1 MASKQVQGKRYLSG
15 SPERRGADGG
25 RWRAGVSFE
34 SRARLAVCD
43 MPDVSHEA
51 VAPGGKP
58 RILFAISDTGGGHRS
73 GAQAIAAA
81 IEQQVGEAVETYIID
96 IFAHTG
102 VPVVRNAPVVYDKL
116 STRWLPLYDAL
127 YRMTDGRRRIDA
139 LTGVVYLAAHR
150 NILRVLEAVR
160 PTLVVSVHPLLNRL
174 VGNARRTYRLS
185 FRFITVVTDLV
196 SLHASWADPS
206 AELCIVPTD
215 EAFERMLRLGM
226 PPEKLMRTGFPV
238 HPKFAAYH
246 RTRDEAQTILGLS
259 PELFTVL
266 VTSGGVG
273 SGNMEQLVR
282 NIHTAYP
289 QIQLLAVTGRNSA
302 LRERLEKS
310 GFGPNVHIFGFV
322 TNMEELMAASDIVIS
337 KAGPGTLMEA
347 LVMRRPVIVTQ
358 AVGMQERGNID
369 FVLNHELGL
378 FCPTIDRIVPVLA
391 ELMEPST
398 YAATAARLVDA
409 VPRDGAMQIASILLE
424 QLHLEP
430 PVRRHR
436 RFRLPSVRLLR
447 PRAIVRRLRLPRVR
461 GLVRWR
467 RPLPGRRR

>member
-1 MASKQVQGKRYLSG
+1 MMSDVPQREPST
-15 SPERRGADGG
+15 
-25 RWRAGVSFE
+25 VS
-34 SRARLAVCD
+34 V
-43 MPDVSHEA
+43 
-51 VAPGGKP
+51 P

-81 IEQQVGEAVETYIID
+81 IEQRVGNAVETYIID
-96 IFAHTG
+96 IFTHTG

-127 YRMTDGRRRIDA
+127 YRLTDGRRRIDA
-139 LTGVVYLAAHR
+139 LTKVVYFAAHR
-150 NILRVLEAVR
+150 NILRVLEEVR

-174 VGNARRTYRLS
+174 IGNARRTYRLS
-185 FRFITVVTDLV
+185 FRFVTVVTDLV
-196 SLHASWADPS
+196 SLHASWADPD

-215 EAFERMLRLGM
+215 EAYERMRRLGM
-226 PPEKLMRTGFPV
+226 PESKLVRTGFPV
-238 HPKFAAYH
+238 HPKFAAYQQ
-246 RTRDEAQTILGLS
+246 TRDAAQANLGLA

-289 QIQLLAVTGRNSA
+289 QLQLLVVTGRNAA
-302 LRERLEKS
+302 LRERLEQS

-378 FCPTIDRIVPVLA
+378 FCPTIDRIVPTLA

-398 YAATAARLVDA
+398 YAAVTARLVDA
-409 VPRDGAMQIASILLE
+409 VPRDGAAQIASILLE
-424 QLHLEP
+424 QLHLAP
-430 PVRRHR
+430 PVRRR
-436 RFRLPSVRLLR
+436 RRLRLPSVRLPR
-447 PRAIVRRLRLPRVR
+447 PRAIVRRLRLPRIR
-461 GLVRWR
+461 GLGRWR
-467 RPLPGRRR
+467 QPSSGRRV